1 MAFGPKDNGVIADA
15 TLRAASKLHPTVSNP
30 PLHILPPSPGSGY
43 AYSKIRFAPSKT
55 DLSLVNGWVDAMISC
70 SPPHSRCLKGDP
82 FDTSTI
88 DLQYRT
94 WISKYPSA
102 LSMFDQI
109 VEVAK
114 GKQIVM
120 FLDYDGTLSPIVKD
134 PERAFMSDA
143 MRNTVKSL
151 ASCFPTA
158 IISGRCREKVFELVG
173 LSELFYAGSHGMDI
187 MGPAQGCNGIK
198 ASGEKAYDGIKAS
211 GEKAYDGKG
220 NEVVLFQPAKEFKAT
235 MDKVFIVLEEIVR
248 RVNGA
253 KIDHNKFSVSV
264 HFRCVQ
270 EEDWAV
276 LAEEV
281 QAAMQF
287 FPSLCVTQGR
297 KVLEVRPSIAWDK
310 GKALEYLLNS
320 LGLEGRSDTFPVYIG
335 DDRTD
340 EDAFKVLNKQNH
352 GLGIL
357 VSTAVKET
365 NAQSSLRD
373 PSEVLEF
380 LQRLVSW
387 QQTLALQTV

>member
-15 TLRAASKLHPTVSNP
+15 SLRAASRFHSAVSNP
-30 PLHILPPSPGSGY
+30 PLHILPPSLGS
-43 AYSKIRFAPSKT
+43 AYSKIRFVPSKN
-55 DLSLVNGWVDAMISC
+55 DLGLVNGWVDAMKAC

-82 FDTSTI
+82 FDKAVI

-94 WISKYPSA
+94 WMSKHPSA

-134 PERAFMSDA
+134 PESAFMSEA
-143 MRNTVKSL
+143 MRNAVRSL

-158 IISGRCREKVFELVG
+158 IISGRCREKVFEFVG
-173 LSELFYAGSHGMDI
+173 LSELYYAGSHGMDI
-187 MGPAQGCNGIK
+187 MGPVEGSNGIK
-198 ASGEKAYDGIKAS
+198 ASGEKAH
-211 GEKAYDGKG
+211 DGKG
-220 NEVVLFQPAKEFKAT
+220 NEVVLFQPAKEFEST
-235 MDKVFIVLEEIVR
+235 MDKVFNVLEEIVR

-253 KIDHNKFSVSV
+253 KIEHNKFSISV

-281 QAAMQF
+281 QAAMHF
-287 FPSLCVTQGR
+287 FPSLHLTQGR

-310 GKALEYLLNS
+310 GKALEYLLNA
-320 LGLEGRSDTFPVYIG
+320 LGLEGRADIFPIYIG

-380 LQRLVSW
+380 LQCLVSW
-387 QQTLALQTV
+387 QQTHELQSV

>member
-1 MAFGPKDNGVIADA
+1 MAFGPKDNGVIVDA
-15 TLRAASKLHPTVSNP
+15 TLRATSKLHPTVSNP
-30 PLHILPPSPGSGY
+30 PLHILPPSSGSG
-43 AYSKIRFAPSKT
+43 
-55 DLSLVNGWVDAMISC
+55 
-70 SPPHSRCLKGDP
+70 CLKGDP
-82 FDTSTI
+82 FDNSII

-114 GKQIVM
+114 AKQIVM

-134 PERAFMSDA
+134 PETAFMSEA
-143 MRNTVKSL
+143 MRNAVRSL

-158 IISGRCREKVFELVG
+158 IISGRCREKVFDFIG
-173 LSELFYAGSHGMDI
+173 LSELYYAGSHGMDI

-198 ASGEKAYDGIKAS
+198 ASGEKAYDG
-211 GEKAYDGKG
+211 KG
-220 NEVVLFQPAKEFKAT
+220 NEVVVFQPAKEFKPI
-235 MDKVFIVLEEIVR
+235 MDEVFIVLEEIVR
-248 RVNGA
+248 KVNGA
-253 KIDHNKFSVSV
+253 KIDHNKFSISV

-270 EEDWAV
+270 EEEWV
-276 LAEEV
+276 ILAEEV
-281 QAAMQF
+281 LAAMQS
-287 FPSLCVTQGR
+287 FPSLRLTQGR

-310 GKALEYLLNS
+310 GKALEYLLNA
-320 LGLEGRSDTFPVYIG
+320 LGLEGRSDIFPVYIG

-380 LQRLVSW
+380 LQRLYDTSFILEYVNKRSVIIALLVMAVFVSE
-387 QQTLALQTV
+387 QSSKMD